1 MCAYIYICPCVWC
14 MYSKETHIGH
24 TVYPNCLFREF
35 SDMALIRRMF
45 GSGMTDHNMHCVLNV
60 FFVFRNAHRFGN
72 SMFSSVLFCHL
83 VFFVTALSLCVCFH
97 PWCRYPYCTLLLGP
111 SSLSTILLPFCIPC
125 YACKNK
131 SKNCKY
137 QDCPFL
143 VLYLFLSVSKHACV
157 HNLIVSFFFV
167 HP

>member
-1 MCAYIYICPCVWC
+1 MCVVHVYDACIKKKHILGIPYIQVVCLENFAIWHWLGACVDLGWWITICIVCQ
-14 MYSKETHIGH
+14 
-24 TVYPNCLFREF
+24 
-35 SDMALIRRMF
+35 MF
-45 GSGMTDHNMHCVLNV
+45 